1 MNLSDLNNI
10 LYVEDNPQLRCVT
23 KMALEVIGRFQVCDC
38 DSSRSGLISAS
49 DFFPDLILLDVA
61 SCNQDGLATLERLRR
76 LPHLRDTPAMF
87 VTGLAAAAD
96 VAQYVAAGAIG
107 VIIFNEGDTPD
118 PGVLYLRGLW
128 RVTINGSLIRCRFF
142 NRHRELL

>member
-1 MNLSDLNNI
+1 MKLSDLNNI

-38 DSSRSGLISAS
+38 DSSRSGLLDAA

-61 SCNQDGLATLERLRR
+61 SCEHDGLLTLERLRR
-76 LPHLRDTPAMF
+76 IPQLRDTPAMF
-87 VTGLAAAAD
+87 VTGLAAAGE

-107 VIIFNEGDTPD
+107 IIAKPLEPLRLASQVRQLWASRQKL
-118 PGVLYLRGLW
+118 PGGFGF
-128 RVTINGSLIRCRFF
+128 TASTAC
-142 NRHRELL
+142 HE